1 MLPPWTSV
9 QRKFKDVG
17 ALSVDVFISNRRDGF
32 QRSVI
37 LLLTCSLCSLLLG
50 FLLLLYLH
58 FKLTYE
64 LAAAGG
70 IAGCFGTLLT
80 VILFLSKRARCYGTL
95 LVISVFM
102 KKSRNLLL
110 TAGTSLVVLR
120 NIRNTSDNLS
130 LLLKSMICNLKAKK
144 AAIIAPLRK
153 YKEMLKWVGTMLT
166 LPPDLGVVKVDSD
179 FRISTRLESQEFEAR
194 LSEAERELNETV
206 MHVQSAMRTF
216 SSVTEKLFPAISFL
230 VLLAFIVL
238 HVKKFH
244 SDLKY
249 KNKLIGGRF
258 VEFDEKQR
266 AEGKAHVLPLTP
278 EEEKLY
284 SVLSIRP
291 TFRDRRAM
299 LKFSIPVVS
308 QLFLWVVFVTLDTL
322 SYWFVAIIITKLS
335 ELEPFHVRLLMNIKV
350 SVLKVTALLFQ
361 SDI

>member
-1 MLPPWTSV
+1 M
-9 QRKFKDVG
+9 
-17 ALSVDVFISNRRDGF
+17 VDVFISNRRYGC
-32 QRSVI
+32 QSLI
-37 LLLTCSLCSLLLG
+37 LLLTCSLCSLLLSS
-50 FLLLLYLH
+50 LLLLYLH

-64 LAAAGG
+64 LAVAGG
-70 IAGCFGTLLT
+70 IVGCFGTLLT

-95 LVISVFM
+95 LVISLFM

-144 AAIIAPLRK
+144 AAIIGPLRK

-179 FRISTRLESQEFEAR
+179 FKISTRLELKDFEAK
-194 LSEAERELNETV
+194 LTVAERELNKTV
-206 MHVQSAMRTF
+206 MYVQSVMHTF

-230 VLLAFIVL
+230 VLMAFIVL

-244 SDLKY
+244 NDMKY
-249 KNKLIGGRF
+249 KNKFISGRF
-258 VEFDEKQR
+258 VEFDKKQQ
-266 AEGKAHVLPLTP
+266 AEGKAYVLPLTP

-284 SVLSIRP
+284 SVLSIHP
-291 TFRDRRAM
+291 TFTDRRAM

-308 QLFLWVVFVTLDTL
+308 QLFIWVMFVTLDTL
-322 SYWFVAIIITKLS
+322 SYWFVAIITTKLS

-350 SVLKVTALLFQ
+350 SVLKVMALLLQ